1 MYAIPWQKTD
11 FYLKKKKVLDILE
24 RPSKVELHPLKNAVE
39 FGDSEEL

>member
-1 MYAIPWQKTD
+1 MYTIPWQKTD
-11 FYLKKKKVLDILE
+11 FYLKKNVLDILE